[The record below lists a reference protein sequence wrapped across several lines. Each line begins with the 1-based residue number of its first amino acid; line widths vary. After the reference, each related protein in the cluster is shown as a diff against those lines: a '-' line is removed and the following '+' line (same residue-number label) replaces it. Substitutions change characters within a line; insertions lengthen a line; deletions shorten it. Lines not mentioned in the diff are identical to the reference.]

1 MEPGRTPP
9 WRVLEAPAGTQS
21 TAGGDEASGSGTAQ
35 RSPMATV
42 LAAGAGAVVCAAL
55 AVGLAVSSAGGGV
68 AVDGGAV
75 LPVQGD
81 PAAGGGSLT
90 PGTSPG
96 PGAVGGEVVVEIVGA
111 VVDPGVFRLPIGSR
125 VGDLVAAAGGYG
137 PRVDTARAE
146 QELNLAA
153 NLHDGDHIRV
163 PSRDEPSL
171 DPPSAGGDGAA
182 GAVDLNSATAAELE
196 ALPGIGPVT
205 AGKILAARDEAPF
218 ASIDDLRTRKLLGEK
233 TFEAV
238 RELVTVR

>member
-1 MEPGRTPP
+1 MEPSTTPP
-9 WRVLEAPAGTQS
+9 WRVLEAPAGTQP
-21 TAGGDEASGSGTAQ
+21 TAGGADSSDARPSQ
-35 RSPMATV
+35 RSTLLTV
-42 LAAGAGAVVCAAL
+42 LAAGAGAVVCAAI
-55 AVGLAVSSAGGGV
+55 AIGLAASSTGGGV
-68 AVDGGAV
+68 AMGGGAV
-75 LPVQGD
+75 VPIPAD
-81 PAAGGGSLT
+81 PAAIGSLA

-96 PGAVGGEVVVEIVGA
+96 AGAVAGEVVVEIVGA
-111 VVDPGVFRLPIGSR
+111 VIDPGVFRLPIGSR

-137 PRVDTARAE
+137 PRVDTTRAE

-153 NLHDGDHIRV
+153 TLRDGDHVRV

-171 DPPSAGGDGAA
+171 DPPPADGEGAG
-182 GAVDLNSATAAELE
+182 GAVDLNTATSAELE

-218 ASIDDLRTRKLLGEK
+218 ASVDDLRTRKLLGEK

>member
-1 MEPGRTPP
+1 MIK
-9 WRVLEAPAGTQS
+9 VI
-21 TAGGDEASGSGTAQ
+21 
-35 RSPMATV
+35 
-42 LAAGAGAVVCAAL
+42 AAGAGAIACAAL

-68 AVDGGAV
+68 ALDGGAV

-81 PAAGGGSLT
+81 PAAVGSLG
-90 PGTSPG
+90 PETSPG
-96 PGAVGGEVVVEIVGA
+96 PGAVAGEVVVEIVGA
-111 VVDPGVFRLPIGSR
+111 VVDPGVFRLPLGSR
-125 VGDLVAAAGGYG
+125 VGDLVGAAGGYG

-153 NLHDGDHIRV
+153 TLRDGDHIRV

-171 DPPSAGGDGAA
+171 GPPPTAGGDGAA
-182 GAVDLNSATAAELE
+182 GAVDLNTATTAELE

-205 AGKILAARDEAPF
+205 AGKIMAARDEAPF
-218 ASIDDLRTRKLLGEK
+218 ASVDELRTRKLLGEK